1 MRTLSKSELD
11 QVQNRLSALQIYFEE
26 LYDELYDHYISELEK
41 IPEAE
46 FQKTMV
52 RLNESF
58 AWSIV
63 RKMEQNI
70 RKTSNQEV
78 SKMQLDSLKFWKK
91 DQFNWFL
98 VIVMITLSAGSY
110 MLFKLEGLFNCI
122 AILCIV
128 TAVYV
133 WFRQGRGLSLNLDPK
148 KQKPVKML
156 NAAIVGR
163 LGSFFS
169 FGGILIFLLSLQDDP
184 VGNPGFITLIIGF
197 LITGLVLV
205 GLYSLLVASA
215 RIKTSKKLKIQIHEA
230 D

>member
-156 NAAIVGR
+156 SAAIVGR

-169 FGGILIFLLSLQDDP
+169 FGSLLLFLLSLQDP
-184 VGNPGFITLIIGF
+184 SGNPGFIALIIGF

-215 RIKTSKKLKIQIHEA
+215 RIKDSKGEHI
-230 D
+230 DS

>member
-1 MRTLSKSELD
+1 MRKLTELELI
-11 QVQNRLSALQIYFEE
+11 QIQNRLAALQIYFEE
-26 LYDELYDHYISELEK
+26 LYNELYDHYVSELEK
-41 IPEAE
+41 LTETE
-46 FQKTMV
+46 FQKTMA

-98 VIVMITLSAGSY
+98 VIVMITLSAGSF

-156 NAAIVGR
+156 SAAIVGR

-169 FGGILIFLLSLQDDP
+169 FGSLLLFLLSLQDP
-184 VGNPGFITLIIGF
+184 SGNPGLFGLIIGF
-197 LITGLVLV
+197 LISGLLLT
-205 GLYSLLVASA
+205 GLYSLLIVSA
-215 RIKTSKKLKIQIHEA
+215 RIKTSKKLKI
-230 D
+230 